1 MMLYI
6 NRIVLSIHAGN
17 SLLHFQACLSPG
29 KDPQKVTE
37 NVSKETTGFRCLR
50 SAAVRVS
57 SWGGSAGTPHSPPP
71 GVTAAPAP
79 RSARLRWHKC
89 DGTQGPASPG
99 APGARPAPPR
109 GTAAPRGCSWG
120 QGESPRA
127 WGGPCH
133 PGGCSAAGGTLCHS
147 PPPSP
152 SVSVGRV
159 SLRPSSSPVQA
170 AAAGRARRGTGREV
184 SGATP
189 GRGGRAG
196 GRAGSRVQPPGPPEP
211 LWLWDGPRGRPGPR
225 AAAAAHPS
233 PTPRQGCPA
242 RSRSQASRGLLCG
255 SVAPLAFR
263 QRPSR
268 LAFRQSGALP
278 ARLRSLP
285 YGTVSR
291 GPGRWRQFPGG
302 GARSVPWTWG
312 SCSATR

>member
-1 MMLYI
+1 MLYI

-147 PPPSP
+147 PPP
-152 SVSVGRV
+152 V
-159 SLRPSSSPVQA
+159 SLGFSRSRFAPAQQLPRPGRRSRPSPPWDG
-170 AAAGRARRGTGREV
+170 AGGLGGDPGPRW
-184 SGATP
+184 P
-189 GRGGRAG
+189 GRGQ
-196 GRAGSRVQPPGPPEP
+196 SRVQGPAPG
-211 LWLWDGPRGRPGPR
+211 
-225 AAAAAHPS
+225 
-233 PTPRQGCPA
+233 
-242 RSRSQASRGLLCG
+242 
-255 SVAPLAFR
+255 AP
-263 QRPSR
+263 
-268 LAFRQSGALP
+268 
-278 ARLRSLP
+278 
-285 YGTVSR
+285 
-291 GPGRWRQFPGG
+291 
-302 GARSVPWTWG
+302 
-312 SCSATR
+312 